1 MRVSGQ
7 GQGSG
12 WHAFESR
19 RPLGGLLGRLLP
31 QRVGEHAQRLELARR
46 RRLGIGRARDR
57 RGWAR
62 CWDAAHPSGAGLLLS
77 SGPLSPQ
84 APPLGPSG
92 WPRAHGR
99 PAESVR
105 GTHGRLRAGALR
117 PSVRWCLRRIARA
130 WVIFA
135 ARPLRRARVA
145 PILVTLHKL
154 EVVRLRTANEV
165 LLVEAQHPRLRC
177 QRRRDGRAGLGR
189 ACRAR
194 VPSGSSPVLA
204 AYGAAAWPTFN
215 TQAVP
220 ALAGCR
226 CRRTCACRAGMG
238 QSACTG

>member
-1 MRVSGQ
+1 MR
-7 GQGSG
+7 SG
-12 WHAFESR
+12 WNLRDAGAWGSE
-19 RPLGGLLGRLLP
+19 
-31 QRVGEHAQRLELARR
+31 EH
-46 RRLGIGRARDR
+46 GIGEVGR
-57 RGWAR
+57 
-62 CWDAAHPSGAGLLLS
+62 GAGTPRIRAARGSSSPQALSLPRPSLSSGSSFLLWLLLS
-77 SGPLSPQ
+77 GP
-84 APPLGPSG
+84 APAQGPRPSRERA
-92 WPRAHGR
+92 WP
-99 PAESVR
+99 
-105 GTHGRLRAGALR
+105 HGRLRAGALR

-130 WVIFA
+130 GVILA

-154 EVVRLRTANEV
+154 EVVRLWAANEV

-177 QRRRDGRAGLGR
+177 QRRRGGRAGLGR

>member
-1 MRVSGQ
+1 MR
-7 GQGSG
+7 SG
-12 WHAFESR
+12 WNLRDAGA
-19 RPLGGLLGRLLP
+19 LGDRKRG
-31 QRVGEHAQRLELARR
+31 
-46 RRLGIGRARDR
+46 R

-62 CWDAAHPSGAGLLLS
+62 CWDAAHPSGAISSSPQALSLLRPSLS
-77 SGPLSPQ
+77 SRSLSPQ

-130 WVIFA
+130 GVILA

-154 EVVRLRTANEV
+154 EVVWLRTTNEI

-177 QRRRDGRAGLGR
+177 QRRRSGRAGLVR
-189 ACRAR
+189 ACRGRAVR
-194 VPSGSSPVLA
+194 GSRQRA
-204 AYGAAAWPTFN
+204 AP
-215 TQAVP
+215 
-220 ALAGCR
+220 C
-226 CRRTCACRAGMG
+226 
-238 QSACTG
+238 

>member
-1 MRVSGQ
+1 MPRIRAARSPP
-7 GQGSG
+7 
-12 WHAFESR
+12 HL
-19 RPLGGLLGRLLP
+19 RP
-31 QRVGEHAQRLELARR
+31 
-46 RRLGIGRARDR
+46 
-57 RGWAR
+57 
-62 CWDAAHPSGAGLLLS
+62 SLS
-77 SGPLSPQ
+77 SGPLSPL
-84 APPLGPSG
+84 APPLGHEGGPG
-92 WPRAHGR
+92 
-99 PAESVR
+99 PAGGPLIR
-105 GTHGRLRAGALR
+105 GTRAGLQRACVAAWAAASGGT
-117 PSVRWCLRRIARA
+117 PTIMRWCLRRIARA
-130 WVIFA
+130 GAILA

-154 EVVRLRTANEV
+154 EVVRLRTANEI

-194 VPSGSSPVLA
+194 VPSESSPVLA

-220 ALAGCR
+220 ALAGYR

>member
-1 MRVSGQ
+1 MR
-7 GQGSG
+7 SG
-12 WHAFESR
+12 WNLRDAGA
-19 RPLGGLLGRLLP
+19 LGARMAGG
-31 QRVGEHAQRLELARR
+31 VGEV
-46 RRLGIGRARDR
+46 GR
-57 RGWAR
+57 
-62 CWDAAHPSGAGLLLS
+62 GAGTPRIRAARGS
-77 SGPLSPQ
+77 SSPQ
-84 APPLGPSG
+84 ALSPLALSLLWLLERRP
-92 WPRAHGR
+92 WALGR
-99 PAESVR
+99 PSRERAWP
-105 GTHGRLRAGALR
+105 HGRLRAGALR

-130 WVIFA
+130 GVIFA

-154 EVVRLRTANEV
+154 KVVRLWAANEV

-194 VPSGSSPVLA
+194 VPSESSPVLA

>member
-1 MRVSGQ
+1 MGEV
-7 GQGSG
+7 
-12 WHAFESR
+12 
-19 RPLGGLLGRLLP
+19 LGR
-31 QRVGEHAQRLELARR
+31 
-46 RRLGIGRARDR
+46 RASER
-57 RGWAR
+57 RGAPPLLR
-62 CWDAAHPSGAGLLLS
+62 PSLS
-77 SGPLSPQ
+77 SGSSSLLWLLL
-84 APPLGPSG
+84 LGTAARPWARGQPSRERA
-92 WPRAHGR
+92 WP
-99 PAESVR
+99 
-105 GTHGRLRAGALR
+105 HGRLRAGALR

-130 WVIFA
+130 GAILA

-154 EVVRLRTANEV
+154 EVVRLRTANEI

-177 QRRRDGRAGLGR
+177 QRRRGGWAGLGR

-194 VPSGSSPVLA
+194 VPSESSPVLA

-238 QSACTG
+238 RVRALASGQSGKARHEPFVSVNQVARVVVEVGRTIR